1 MTQLVGYDGFVDED
15 REALRWRAWQAYHQL
30 PFEDDGRLPS
40 QRSLEDGQELSNG
53 TLTKLFRGRLVR
65 PGPAV
70 QRKVAIALRV
80 DRDWLWEGKGAG
92 PVIVRGAG
100 PLPKLTHDVPV
111 VSDGGLEGAALR
123 NTGSRQISEI
133 PRKRR

>member
-1 MTQLVGYDGFVDED
+1 MTQQLGYVATVDED

-40 QRSLEDGQELSNG
+40 QRSLEEGKLPNG
-53 TLTKLFRGRLVR
+53 TFTKLFRGRLKR
-65 PGPAV
+65 PGPVV
-70 QRKVAIALRV
+70 QRLVAEALRV

-92 PVIVRGAG
+92 PVMLRGAG
-100 PLPKLTHDVPV
+100 PLPKLTHSVPV
-111 VSDGGLEGAALR
+111 VSDGGDERAALKSGGVR
-123 NTGSRQISEI
+123 DISEI